1 MTHNTLFQ
9 SITLSLMLLLLVA
22 CVHKLDTPK
31 GLPSDGVNRNPPG
44 VVTR

>member
-1 MTHNTLFQ
+1 MQRQ
-9 SITLSLMLLLLVA
+9 SKVLVILCGLLLTA
-22 CVHKLDTPK
+22 CVHKIDTPK

>member
-1 MTHNTLFQ
+1 MGRRGVV
-9 SITLSLMLLLLVA
+9 LLLSMALLSA

>member
-1 MTHNTLFQ
+1 MSRLIVVLLC
-9 SITLSLMLLLLVA
+9 SSLLMVA
-22 CVHKLDTPK
+22 CVHKLATPK

>member
-1 MTHNTLFQ
+1 MSLPSKALLVLLFG
-9 SITLSLMLLLLVA
+9 LLLVA